1 MFKKKELLLRKAL
14 KKLYFS
20 LVIKL
25 INVSSSI
32 FTKISERKDVAFI
45 RMDILGDNFIFLPFL
60 LKYKSLYPDALWIV
74 NSSVAPLYSLLN
86 LNYIKVNQRKFR
98 SVPTYRFKV
107 LRKILSMS
115 FELAVNLV
123 PHRAQIE
130 GDEILKLL
138 RAERKICYG
147 NDFIKWLQFNNR
159 ICNELI
165 TYDYNM
171 EEKSKPYVHIFEHE
185 KNFFEKL
192 TGKDINENVKQLYRA
207 AFEEIKNTIVC
218 KPSFSKYVVV
228 LPDASSQFRKFP
240 LKNWQKLLNSLPKN
254 LKLVQLGLNKFPL
267 KHPNFIDLTGKT
279 SIEEAMSI
287 VMNASLVIGN
297 ETGLTH
303 LAYLSGVP
311 TVCILGG
318 GHFGRFLPW
327 PEFDDVVKCVYKPMD
342 CFQCGWKCKY
352 VNLQKGEVP
361 PCISQISPESVLE
374 AIEELNEKYRIIL

>member
-1 MFKKKELLLRKAL
+1 MFKKKELLLRKAV

-45 RMDILGDNFIFLPFL
+45 RMDIFADNFIFIPFL

-98 SVPTYRFKV
+98 TIPTYRFKV
-107 LRKILSMS
+107 LRKVLSIS
-115 FELAVNLV
+115 FELAINLV

-165 TYDYNM
+165 TYDYSM

-192 TGKDINENVKQLYRA
+192 TGKDINENVKQLYRV

-218 KPSFSKYVVV
+218 KPPFSKYIVV

-240 LKNWQKLLNSLPKN
+240 LKNWQKLLNLLPKN

-279 SIEEAMSI
+279 SLEEAMSI

-327 PEFDDVVKCVYKPMD
+327 PEFDDVVKCVYKHMD